1 MEQGFPTSILDRR
14 AVELETLSRDG
25 GGDPRFTKTTG
36 VEAYTGNELII
47 KGALEAGVGLI
58 TGYPGSPVS
67 EVFDAI
73 SLVAPLLAERGI
85 GAQIANNEALSTARL
100 NGARQAGLRAM
111 AVMKSV
117 GLHVG
122 ADGLA
127 IGNLMEMRK
136 REGGAVVVVG
146 DDPWN
151 ETTQINS
158 DSRFLSQ
165 HLHMP
170 VIEPSTF

>member
-1 MEQGFPTSILDRR
+1 M
-14 AVELETLSRDG
+14 V
-25 GGDPRFTKTTG
+25 DPRFLKTSG
-36 VEAYTGNELII
+36 VEAFTGNELLL
-47 KGALEAGVGLI
+47 KGALESGVGLI

-67 EVFDAI
+67 DVFEAI
-73 SLVAPLLAERGI
+73 GMIAPYMAERGMV
-85 GAQIANNEALSTARL
+85 AQIANNEGLATARL

-117 GLHVG
+117 GFHVG
-122 ADGLA
+122 ADALA
-127 IGNLMEMRK
+127 VGNLMEVRNPHA
-136 REGGAVVVVG
+136 GTVVVVG

-165 HLHMP
+165 HL
-170 VIEPSTF
+170 

>member
-1 MEQGFPTSILDRR
+1 MRI
-14 AVELETLSRDG
+14 
-25 GGDPRFTKTTG
+25 DPRFLKTSG
-36 VEAYTGNELII
+36 VEAFTGNELLV

-73 SLVAPLLAERGI
+73 TEVAPYLAERGVV
-85 GAQIANNEALSTARL
+85 AQIANNEALATARL
-100 NGARQAGLRAM
+100 NGARQAGLRGM

-127 IGNLMEMRK
+127 IGNLMEIRK
-136 REGGAVVVVG
+136 PEGGAVVVVG

-158 DSRFLSQ
+158 DSRFLSK
-165 HLHMP
+165 HLNMP
-170 VIEPSTF
+170 ILEPSTFQ